1 MTWRPA
7 RTRCMRGTSAP
18 PRSCGKSRSPPRERR
33 GSTSSSTRAASAGCP
48 TRTSTAKTIPRM
60 PATSVIR
67 VPRLGLGA
75 KIFVAATVS
84 VAAVLGVTLG
94 LTSLQANRTADAAIR
109 RALAG
114 VRRGVQA
121 FLSGRTATFAGM
133 SAVSA
138 QVPQFRERLLRGSER
153 GNVLDQ
159 AEEYRQLLGAA
170 WVLVTDDHGIL
181 VARTDYPT
189 ETDIDLSRGA
199 LVANALSGEPTNG
212 AWLDDRLRRLFEAVA
227 VPLRASANAAPQGV
241 LIAAYAVDDSLA
253 QAIKQATTTDVVFF
267 ALDSLDRPYIVGST
281 LPREEVEPALVAD
294 TAAIGA
300 LGGGGGGGGGR
311 DSTGTEFTADVGGE
325 RLIGLASPLRS
336 AGGDVFGGFI
346 TFRSHDRELAAFRT
360 LQRTIGFAVVLGLL
374 LALASAYVLARQ
386 IAGPIRRLALAT
398 RQVQDGDY
406 SIAIEARSGDEIGM
420 LSQAFQQLVADL
432 KEKAD
437 LVEYMTSV
445 SRAAPTEQLAP
456 PSPRPSV
463 ASRGD
468 VLRPGTLFASR
479 YEVKEL
485 LGTGGM
491 GVVYRAFDREL
502 QEPVAIKTLRPEAL
516 AGDGVALERF
526 KQEIRLARR
535 IAHRNVVRTYDLGE
549 VNGLYYLTMEY
560 VEGTSLKQ
568 LIATRGPLPVP
579 VTLAIGKQLC
589 RALEVAHEQGVIH
602 RDIKPHNLV
611 VEPSGVLKVMDF
623 GIARLAN
630 RTTDPGLT
638 KEGMSIGTPD
648 YMSPEQL
655 SGKELDAR
663 SDLYSAGVVLFECLT
678 RRLPFEADTT
688 YGLIAKQLEEAA
700 PDPRTL
706 NPEVP
711 ETLAQVILKSMAKEP
726 PDRYQTAAQMHD
738 ALAAIG

>member
-281 LPREEVEPALVAD
+281 LPREAVEPALVAD
-294 TAAIGA
+294 TGAMAA
-300 LGGGGGGGGGR
+300 LTR
-311 DSTGTEFTADVGGE
+311 DTAGTELAADVDGE
-325 RLIGLASPLRS
+325 RLIGLASPIRS
-336 AGGDVFGGFI
+336 AGGDAFGGFVA
-346 TFRSHDRELAAFRT
+346 FRSHERELGAFRA
-360 LQRTIGFAVVLGLL
+360 LQHTIGFSLALGLL

-398 RQVQDGDY
+398 RRVQDGDY
-406 SIAIEARSGDEIGM
+406 SVEIGVPAGDEIGM
-420 LSQAFQQLVADL
+420 LSQAFQSLVADL
-432 KEKAD
+432 KEKAK
-437 LVEYMTSV
+437 LVEYMMATSG
-445 SRAAPTEQLAP
+445 AAPTEHLK
-456 PSPRPSV
+456 STRPSIG
-463 ASRGD
+463 AATGSE
-468 VLRPGTLFASR
+468 LRPGTLFANR
-479 YEVKEL
+479 YEVKEV
-485 LGTGGM
+485 LGMGGM

-502 QEPVAIKTLRPEAL
+502 QEAVAIKALRPEAL
-516 AGDGVALERF
+516 VGSGVALERF
-526 KQEIRLARR
+526 KQEIRLARK
-535 IAHRNVVRTYDLGE
+535 ITHRNVVRTYDLGE
-549 VNGLYYLTMEY
+549 VNGMYYLTMEY

-568 LIATRGPLPVP
+568 LISTRGPLPVS
-579 VTLAIGKQLC
+579 VTLTIGKQLC

-602 RDIKPHNLV
+602 RDIKPQNMV

-630 RTTDPGLT
+630 RSKDEGLT
-638 KEGMSIGTPD
+638 RDGMSIGTPD
-648 YMSPEQL
+648 YMSPEHL

-678 RRLPFEADTT
+678 RRLPFDAETT
-688 YGLIAKQLEEAA
+688 FALIAKHLEEEP
-700 PDPRTL
+700 PDPRTV
-706 NPEVP
+706 NPDVP
-711 ETLAQVILKSMAKEP
+711 EALAQVILKAMAKEP
-726 PDRYQTAAQMHD
+726 ADRYQTAVQMHD